1 MAEWM
6 FSNIEDKQQGLKGT
20 QAYSFCLTL
29 KKKKTGKEN
38 VSTAKKSTEPL
49 GHLFSPST
57 YHHDS

>member
-29 KKKKTGKEN
+29 KKKKNWKGKCVHSKEIN
-38 VSTAKKSTEPL
+38 
-49 GHLFSPST
+49 
-57 YHHDS
+57 